1 MSSKKLDNQ
10 TILSYG
16 ILSLP
21 IGVLGIPMGIYLAPF
36 YAGELGLP
44 LAVIGSMLMLSRVSD
59 FITDPLIGMLSDRWR
74 PSIGRRRVWLPI
86 GTMIMM
92 IGVSLLLRP
101 SGEVDALYF
110 LMAVSITYL
119 GYTTLQLPYTAW
131 GAELSPDYH
140 VRTKVTASAKFFDT
154 FGLVI
159 STIIPAVILSQAGAK
174 ASDVMNGLSLFVLF
188 ALPIC
193 ATITFFRVPE
203 PPQHKASQA
212 KIDSRQAFKLIAR
225 NKPFA
230 IITIA
235 FFIATVAE
243 VFRQTITLFYANEII
258 GIENIGTVFI
268 FYFATG
274 LLMIPAWTRI
284 ASRFE
289 KHRALA
295 GALSLVFITNVGM
308 YFLDFGQTTIFTI
321 FFLIKGAC
329 FSALLIL
336 PLAMVADTVDI
347 DAALTGERRQG
358 MFFAIGT
365 MVQKLAY
372 AIGQGIPLILLGFI
386 GFDATGSNGPE
397 ELYWLTVCY
406 SIVPAATVGF
416 AILAVLKYSLTAKR
430 QEELKSYLD
439 EKEINPA
446 AELPAFLRASKA

>member
-1 MSSKKLDNQ
+1 
-10 TILSYG
+10 
-16 ILSLP
+16 
-21 IGVLGIPMGIYLAPF
+21 
-36 YAGELGLP
+36 
-44 LAVIGSMLMLSRVSD
+44 
-59 FITDPLIGMLSDRWR
+59 
-74 PSIGRRRVWLPI
+74 
-86 GTMIMM
+86 
-92 IGVSLLLRP
+92 
-101 SGEVDALYF
+101 
-110 LMAVSITYL
+110 
-119 GYTTLQLPYTAW
+119 
-131 GAELSPDYH
+131 
-140 VRTKVTASAKFFDT
+140 
-154 FGLVI
+154 VI

-203 PPQHKASQA
+203 PPQHRASQA

-235 FFIATVAE
+235 LFIATVAE

-284 ASRFE
+284 ANRFE
-289 KHRALA
+289 KHRTLA

>member
-1 MSSKKLDNQ
+1 
-10 TILSYG
+10 
-16 ILSLP
+16 
-21 IGVLGIPMGIYLAPF
+21 
-36 YAGELGLP
+36 
-44 LAVIGSMLMLSRVSD
+44 
-59 FITDPLIGMLSDRWR
+59 
-74 PSIGRRRVWLPI
+74 
-86 GTMIMM
+86 MIMM

-101 SGEVDALYF
+101 SGEVNALYF
-110 LMAVSITYL
+110 LIAVSITYL

-203 PPQHKASQA
+203 PTQHKAPQA
-212 KIDSRQAFKLIAR
+212 KIDARQAFKLIAR

-230 IITIA
+230 IITITL
-235 FFIATVAE
+235 FIATVAE
-243 VFRQTITLFYANEII
+243 VFRQTITLFYAKEII
-258 GIENIGTVFI
+258 GVENIGTVFI

-274 LLMIPAWTRI
+274 LLMIPTWTHI
-284 ASRFE
+284 ANRFE

-295 GALSLVFITNVGM
+295 GALSLVFVTNVGM
-308 YFLDFGQTTIFTI
+308 YFIDFGQTTIFTI

-386 GFDATGSNGPE
+386 GFDAAGSNGPE

-406 SIVPAATVGF
+406 SILPAATVGF
-416 AILAVLKYSLTAKR
+416 AILAILKYSLTAKR

-439 EKEINPA
+439 EREINPA
-446 AELPAFLRASKA
+446 AELPAFLRVSKA

>member
-86 GTMIMM
+86 GTTIMM

-159 STIIPAVILSQAGAK
+159 STIIPAVILSQTGAK

-203 PPQHKASQA
+203 PPQHKSSQA

-235 FFIATVAE
+235 LFIATVAE

-284 ASRFE
+284 ANRFE
-289 KHRALA
+289 KHRTLA

>member
-1 MSSKKLDNQ
+1 MSSKQLDNQ

-74 PSIGRRRVWLPI
+74 PSIGRRRIWLPI
-86 GTMIMM
+86 GTTIMM

-159 STIIPAVILSQAGAK
+159 STIIPAVILSQADAK

-284 ASRFE
+284 ANRFE
-289 KHRALA
+289 KHRTLA